1 MPGGDRLRPVMSL
14 LSHVAFIKRVGP
26 GTSISYNRR
35 YVTASPT
42 RIATVPV
49 GYADGYS
56 RLLTNR
62 SSAIIRGKR
71 YPVVGTVTMDNI
83 MVDLGLEGPVE
94 EGDPVTLIGCDGA
107 ELITAWD
114 VASTLG
120 SIPYEVTCLIT
131 RRVPRV
137 FV

>member
-1 MPGGDRLRPVMSL
+1 
-14 LSHVAFIKRVGP
+14 
-26 GTSISYNRR
+26 
-35 YVTASPT
+35 VTASPT

-83 MVDLGLEGPVE
+83 MLDLGLEGPVE

-131 RRVPRV
+131 RRVPRF